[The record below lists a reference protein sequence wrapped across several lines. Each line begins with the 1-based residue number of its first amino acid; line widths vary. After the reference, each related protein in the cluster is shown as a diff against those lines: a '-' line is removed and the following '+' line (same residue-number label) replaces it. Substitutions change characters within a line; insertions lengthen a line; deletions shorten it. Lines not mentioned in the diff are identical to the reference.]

1 MPYFDQKQIKI
12 LKGSFTRIA
21 ALVGCTP
28 EYVAMVV
35 KSKRPC
41 RAKTA
46 KAVIE
51 KAKEVLAVL
60 TPADQNN

>member
-1 MPYFDQKQIKI
+1 MTEFDQKQVKI

-28 EYVAMVV
+28 EYVAMII

-41 RAKTA
+41 KAKTA
-46 KAVIE
+46 RAVIE
-51 KAKEVLAVL
+51 KANELLAVL
-60 TPADQNN
+60 MPAD